1 MPSPQ
6 GSAGSV
12 PTGGATSGLH
22 RLLRLPPAASAHA
35 TLSACTSL
43 SSHRPRHSA
52 VTLAGACSSGADCRA
67 LRQPPSLRRPVRA
80 SRLSP
85 MFQQVPPFISG
96 QWVSLPLSFPE
107 HLLAAKL
114 PGADSVRYRFSLTS
128 PKYVGL
134 DHGSADG
141 GLGANLAALCTAHK
155 PGIVFIFVN
164 GWKMSKRG

>member
-1 MPSPQ
+1 MCPR
-6 GSAGSV
+6 
-12 PTGGATSGLH
+12 GATSGMH
-22 RLLRLPPAASAHA
+22 RRRGLPPAASARA
-35 TLSACTSL
+35 ALSACTSL
-43 SSHRPRHSA
+43 SSHLPRHSA
-52 VTLAGACSSGADCRA
+52 VILAGACASGADYRA
-67 LRQPPSLRRPVRA
+67 LCQPPSPRRPVRA

-85 MFQQVPPFISG
+85 VFQQVPLFISG

-107 HLLAAKL
+107 RLLAARL

-134 DHGSADG
+134 DQESADG

-164 GWKMSKRG
+164 GWKISKRG